1 MDDPP
6 QRGKDAMRKAP
17 WGGLPPPGDDSEARR
32 RLIDA
37 TRRCIERFGPERVTL
52 GDVAE
57 EAGVTRP
64 TVYRYFNTGE
74 DLLRAAFVVAT
85 GGILERT
92 LAHARSFAE
101 TGDRLVEAFVY
112 LWREIPADP
121 HLGPIFAAGE
131 EGRRARSNLL
141 SDLSLEVGSRWLRS
155 LSDDAAG
162 LKPEE
167 LDEFVELMI
176 RLLESFFL
184 EPGPH
189 PRDEDELRAF
199 LRRWVLPTL
208 GLARSASG

>member
-1 MDDPP
+1 
-6 QRGKDAMRKAP
+6 MRKAS
-17 WGGLPPPGDDSEARR
+17 WGGSSPPGDDTEARR
-32 RLIDA
+32 RLIEA

-64 TVYRYFNTGE
+64 TVYRYFGTGE

-92 LAHARSFAE
+92 VVHARSFGEAGE
-101 TGDRLVEAFVY
+101 RLVEGFVY

-121 HLGPIFAAGE
+121 HLGPIFTHAE

-141 SDLSLEVGSRWLRS
+141 SELSLEVGSRLLRS
-155 LSDDAAG
+155 LSDDWGG
-162 LKPEE
+162 LKDEE
-167 LDEFVELMI
+167 LDEFLEILI
-176 RLLESFFL
+176 RLLDSFLL
-184 EPGPH
+184 EPGPE

-199 LRRWVLPTL
+199 LRRWVLPMT
-208 GLARSASG
+208 GLPR

>member
-1 MDDPP
+1 
-6 QRGKDAMRKAP
+6 MRKAS
-17 WGGLPPPGDDSEARR
+17 WGGLPPPGDDAEARR
-32 RLIDA
+32 RLIEA

-64 TVYRYFNTGE
+64 TVYRYFDTGE

-85 GGILERT
+85 GGVLERT
-92 LAHARSFAE
+92 VAHALTFAE
-101 TGDRLVEAFVY
+101 PGERLVEGFVY

-121 HLGPIFAAGE
+121 HLGPIFAGGE

-167 LDEFVELMI
+167 LDEFVELLI
-176 RLLESFFL
+176 RLLDSFLF

-199 LRRWVLPTL
+199 LRRWVLPVT
-208 GLARSASG
+208 GLPR